1 MSDRALAA
9 VLFDLDGTL
18 ADSMAAIA
26 KALVE
31 TLATFGHAT
40 TVEQVMPAFGPSMAD
55 VIERVVHAD
64 RAEAERIYEAYLPR
78 YYRDYMPRS
87 RPLPGAGDLVAG
99 LGGRV
104 ALAIVSSKIEAG
116 ARSLVELLGWSEH
129 FAVVVG
135 RDTTNRIKPSPEPV
149 LYALSE
155 LRVEAARAA
164 FVGDTEE
171 DMQAAAA
178 AGVSTVVGL
187 AEIRGERELRAAGAT
202 HVCANLAAVR
212 RLLDALVPA
221 PTLEP
226 RA

>member
-1 MSDRALAA
+1 MTDRALDA

-26 KALVE
+26 EALVE
-31 TLATFGHAT
+31 TLATFWHAT
-40 TVEQVMPAFGPSMAD
+40 TAEQVMPAFGPPMAD
-55 VIERVVHAD
+55 VIERVVHVD

-78 YYRDYMPRS
+78 YYRDYPLS

-104 ALAIVSSKIEAG
+104 PLAIVTSKIEAG
-116 ARSLVELLGWSEH
+116 ARSLVEHLGWSEY

-135 RDTTNRIKPSPEPV
+135 RDTTNGIKPSPEPV
-149 LYALSE
+149 LHALTE

-171 DMQAAAA
+171 DMRAAAA

-187 AEIRGERELRAAGAT
+187 VEIRGERELRAAGAT
-202 HVCANLAAVR
+202 HVCANLAAVG

-221 PTLEP
+221 PALEP